1 MALTLT
7 GTGQGGVF
15 TLRGRSFG
23 GSFTTSTAP
32 PPSID
37 SDAQA
42 FFSRVTAAGGT
53 LSMTEQTAVNTL
65 TTSLKG
71 YGIWSKMRVIYPMVG
86 ASAAACAQNLKSSSY
101 TGTFT
106 AGWTF
111 TSTGAAP
118 NGTSAYMDT
127 GLNIGTQLTQ
137 TNSHASFYSR
147 TINDNVNYP
156 TVIGAY
162 GNTSY
167 TQALE
172 LYMRRV
178 LPGDKGGGQLGSYT
192 TSAIN
197 FTETDARKFAI
208 ISRTSATSLKYYTTG
223 ILRATDT
230 VSDTT
235 GFGNVT
241 AYISAG
247 NYVTG
252 TAQNFSQL
260 QCAFASIGDGLT
272 DTQASDFYT
281 AVQAFQ
287 TTLSRQV

>member
-86 ASAAACAQNLKSSSY
+86 ASAAACSQNLKSSS
-101 TGTFT
+101 FT
-106 AGWTF
+106 AVFGGGETF
-111 TSTGAAP
+111 ASTGVQYGP
-118 NGTSAYMDT
+118 SGVQVP
-127 GLNIGTQLTQ
+127 LNLNTM
-137 TNSHASFYSR
+137 NS
-147 TINDNVNYP
+147 INDISYGYYCRNDISNVGSFGWG
-156 TVIGAY
+156 V
-162 GNTSY
+162 
-167 TQALE
+167 
-172 LYMRRV
+172 
-178 LPGDKGGGQLGSYT
+178 GGGILNEFWIDYGDGNKYGYLFDGANDGGSAGD
-192 TSAIN
+192 SRGFN
-197 FTETDARKFAI
+197 S
-208 ISRTSATSLKYYTTG
+208 ISRIASNIKYIQKNAT
-223 ILRATDT
+223 
-230 VSDTT
+230 
-235 GFGNVT
+235 VT
-241 AYISAG
+241 AYSS
-247 NYVTG
+247 VSSG
-252 TAQNFSQL
+252 TLSSRDFYFGGGSQGGEFGREN
-260 QCAFASIGDGLT
+260 AFGFVGDGLT
-272 DTQASDFYT
+272 STNLSDLYT